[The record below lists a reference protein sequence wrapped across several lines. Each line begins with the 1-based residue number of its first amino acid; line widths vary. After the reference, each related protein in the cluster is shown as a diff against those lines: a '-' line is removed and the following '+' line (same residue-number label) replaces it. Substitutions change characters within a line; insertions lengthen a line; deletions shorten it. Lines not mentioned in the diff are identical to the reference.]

1 MMFDRR
7 ALMQTALSGVA
18 GLLAFPGD
26 AFAQP
31 QGAAFSH
38 ATVIERACAVAAQ
51 PFVPPR
57 PVPKALRA
65 LDYDL

>member
-7 ALMQTALSGVA
+7 VLMQTALSGLA

-38 ATVIERACAVAAQ
+38 ATVIERARCRRAAV
-51 PFVPPR
+51 
-57 PVPKALRA
+57 
-65 LDYDL
+65 